1 MKLTNKTVPMSVLR
15 VSKLNWKRT
24 VTKEDIDELAG
35 NIAEIG
41 NLHPI
46 IVRPIGKAGNMYEV
60 LAGRRRLEAQ
70 KVLGHTKVDVRVV
83 KCDDVRAEIISYSEN
98 LKVKRPDSKEWSAG
112 VKKLVDLFEKLYK
125 VGMPTK
131 SNSPKKSTRSVGF
144 SVAATLN
151 PPELEETPEKN
162 VGGRPGTPK
171 SQAIKDA
178 AKSIGASE
186 ASVRKA
192 VRREEDLIPSAA
204 RALEQKLITQDQA
217 DILASMSKKKQQQE
231 LINMV
236 RETREETRRRR
247 NVEKV
252 RDMEDRMPV
261 IIDMLASVFLDC
273 AEIQDKLSIALSTM
287 DGAEIDINQI
297 SKLPNYKQ
305 VEKVRDSL
313 NSLLEF
319 TEG

>member
-1 MKLTNKTVPMSVLR
+1 MKLTNKTVPISVLR
-15 VSKLNWKRT
+15 MSKLNWKRA

-46 IVRPIGKAGNMYEV
+46 IVRPIGKAGAMYEV

-98 LKVKRPDSKEWSAG
+98 LKVKRPDSKEWSVG

-125 VGMPTK
+125 VGMPPK